1 MNRASTAAAE
11 TLAGSAPADRERAE
25 PAAPRAPLLIHPL
38 PVALVAIVV
47 AALAFASYPTIARST
62 LAAFL
67 AAVLVVL
74 AATDLERRIIPNR
87 IVLPAIA
94 VVFVAHV
101 AIDPSRTIELIVAPL
116 AAALFLF
123 LPNLINGSAI
133 GMGDVKLALL
143 LGVGLGVG
151 VVAGA
156 PGRIHGH
163 PALCHRDACPRG
175 RSGAQTS
182 VAVGSVPRLR
192 RSRGPDRS
200 TASVAERFRQSA
212 ALAATSRSA
221 PRNAGAGSGLATPDA
236 QTPPARAPPG
246 SVMRPGCRGGA
257 R

>member
-1 MNRASTAAAE
+1 M
-11 TLAGSAPADRERAE
+11 
-25 PAAPRAPLLIHPL
+25 
-38 PVALVAIVV
+38 
-47 AALAFASYPTIARST
+47 AALAFASYPTTARST

-123 LPNLINGSAI
+123 LPNLINSSAI

-151 VVAGA
+151 VVA
-156 PGRIHGH
+156 
-163 PALCHRDACPRG
+163 ALL
-175 RSGAQTS
+175 
-182 VAVGSVPRLR
+182 VGFMAILPF
-192 RSRGPDRS
+192 
-200 TASVAERFRQSA
+200 AI
-212 ALAATSRSA
+212 
-221 PRNAGAGSGLATPDA
+221 
-236 QTPPARAPPG
+236 
-246 SVMRPGCRGGA
+246 VMLVRGGA
-257 R
+257 AARKQALPLGPFLAFGGLVVLIAPRLL